1 MCEEETACGGK
12 QLPDRLFLIL
22 KINDLYLQK
31 KFNAYE
37 KDNVSIVLCS
47 IVLLM

>member
-1 MCEEETACGGK
+1 MCEEGTACGGSDTG
-12 QLPDRLFLIL
+12 QAVFLIL

-37 KDNVSIVLCS
+37 KDNFDTIQYNNAFR
-47 IVLLM
+47 M